1 MKKRKTI
8 NARPGITVGQLMK
21 TIQTLSLLLLLTLPF
36 AAGAQDGNL
45 VLKIRNEKNEPINGA
60 TVSVLRLPDSII
72 QTKTV
77 INNTG
82 TISLRTGTA
91 YLVRAGASGYQP
103 ADQNLLS
110 QSAQDTMT
118 ITLFIKTSNRVS

>member
-1 MKKRKTI
+1 M
-8 NARPGITVGQLMK
+8 
-21 TIQTLSLLLLLTLPF
+21 
-36 AAGAQDGNL
+36 
-45 VLKIRNEKNEPINGA
+45 
-60 TVSVLRLPDSII
+60 PDSII

-91 YLVRAGASGYQP
+91 YLVRAGASSYQP
-103 ADQNLLS
+103 ADQNLLF

-118 ITLFIKTSNRVS
+118 ITLFIKTANLGNVTIVSRKPLVREEDDESIIDAEPLANASTNAYEST